1 MSVEKTEMTDT
12 AEDKEPIYFAP
23 KRVSLVSDV
32 ASILSWVVLV
42 GFIGDIV
49 VQVISLQVQLKTQG
63 LALSTL
69 MHESS
74 FFAYL
79 FVNLVI
85 PLLTGL
91 GIFVILQA
99 ASVGLNVLLEMDFN
113 SHEAKDK
120 AKA

>member
-1 MSVEKTEMTDT
+1 MSVEKTEMTDS

-23 KRVSLVSDV
+23 KRVNLVADV
-32 ASILSWVVLV
+32 ASVLSWVVLV

-49 VQVISLQVQLKTQG
+49 VQVISLQEQLKTQG

-69 MHESS
+69 LHESS
-74 FFAYL
+74 FFSYL

-99 ASVGLNVLLEMDFN
+99 ASVGLNVLLEMDYN
-113 SHEAKDK
+113 SREAKDK
-120 AKA
+120 TKA